1 MRVLLFIV
9 LITTIALSDWKATD
23 ARISD
28 LARKGNW
35 KDALPVAQQLVQ
47 EAALEYGPDSPEM
60 ATSLNTLGVV
70 YLQLDNRGEAG
81 ARLMEA
87 LQIREKTLGK
97 EHPVTSLSLYNLGNL
112 AELAQD
118 WPLAQSYFDRCLAI
132 REQKLGPY
140 HDLTRAVVRH
150 LETVHDHLGNRK
162 KAQEYADQLGIQQ
175 PVTNPQEYELAR
187 RDEDQGRFE
196 EAADH
201 YKKAGGYART
211 ALQLDLTLLRR
222 EFRLPQT
229 SERQRLTE
237 RVKQDYL
244 TLEKLEPQNPAW
256 PYLLAV
262 VYSSEGN
269 AKEAQQEID
278 RARQLQLT
286 PRIAEKLANL
296 KVRTTPASLESA
308 GDEFT
313 ATDVNTSTEKGIPDW
328 ERRARQ
334 AEAHGDGSA
343 ASRFRSGY
351 ATTDDMERY
360 W

>member
-1 MRVLLFIV
+1 MRILLVLLLLSV
-9 LITTIALSDWKATD
+9 SALSDWKATD
-23 ARISD
+23 ARISE
-28 LARKGNW
+28 LARTGKW
-35 KDALPVAQQLVQ
+35 KEALPVAHQLVQ

-97 EHPVTSLSLYNLGNL
+97 DHPVTSLSLYNLGNV

-150 LETVHDHLGNRK
+150 LETVHEHLGNK
-162 KAQEYADQLGIQQ
+162 QKAREYSAKLGLERSTNPEEYAK
-175 PVTNPQEYELAR
+175 AR
-187 RDEDQGRFE
+187 QAEDAGRFE
-196 EAADH
+196 EAADL
-201 YKKAGGYART
+201 YQKAGGNART

-222 EFRLPQT
+222 EFRLP
-229 SERQRLTE
+229 SDPEERARLTK
-237 RVKQDYL
+237 RVTQDYL

-262 VYSSEGN
+262 VYSSEGK
-269 AKEAQQEID
+269 AAEAQAEID
-278 RARQLQLT
+278 RARQLELT
-286 PRIAEKLANL
+286 PRIAAKLANL
-296 KVRTTPASLESA
+296 KVRTTPVNLESA

-313 ATDVNTSTEKGIPDW
+313 AADVNTSTEKGIPDW

-334 AEAHGDGSA
+334 AEAHGDAAS
-343 ASRFRSGY
+343 ASRFRSGF